1 MFLTT
6 LTRPNGS
13 KIPLNIS
20 SVMLKCSEPTYNL
33 IGPVNPL
40 CRLLAAA
47 AALFFSAWKH
57 EDPISATTDRRLF
70 CVCVCAHA
78 YLGGL
83 NNDRNSQQPLPCQS
97 NGQRNRRGL
106 NKLNVSNAL
115 RPARVPVRDHSDIP
129 HLYTNSQQLAYLY
142 LSIYLSVT
150 CQVSVTYLADSR
162 EEVFQV
168 SRSYPGSQL
177 HTEDCASVSLFW
189 SQVICR
195 LQSE

>member
-1 MFLTT
+1 MCEIERKKERKCMFLTT

-57 EDPISATTDRRLF
+57 EDPISATDRRLF
-70 CVCVCAHA
+70 CVYVCVCAHA

-129 HLYTNSQQLAYLY
+129 HLYTSQSVVSISI
-142 LSIYLSVT
+142 SIYLAIY
-150 CQVSVTYLADSR
+150 Q
-162 EEVFQV
+162 
-168 SRSYPGSQL
+168 
-177 HTEDCASVSLFW
+177 
-189 SQVICR
+189 
-195 LQSE
+195 